1 MFSEAM
7 TAIYSI
13 IGQII
18 VIGSITLSIGAVIV
32 GALSGLFHGEHKN
45 YARDYHHH
53 DRSDIFGV
61 ENIERR
67 IELVYDGLQAHL
79 TWHRE
84 HATDEATND

>member
-32 GALSGLFHGEHKN
+32 GALSGLFHSGHKS
-45 YARDYHHH
+45 YASDYHRHERH
-53 DRSDIFGV
+53 DIYGV
-61 ENIERR
+61 DTVESIYN
-67 IELVYDGLQAHL
+67 GLQAHL